1 MYDLFLYM
9 SATLFIFMC
18 GFCCALY
25 LVNKN
30 L

>member
-1 MYDLFLYM
+1 MYDLILYA
-9 SATLFIFMC
+9 SATLFVFMC